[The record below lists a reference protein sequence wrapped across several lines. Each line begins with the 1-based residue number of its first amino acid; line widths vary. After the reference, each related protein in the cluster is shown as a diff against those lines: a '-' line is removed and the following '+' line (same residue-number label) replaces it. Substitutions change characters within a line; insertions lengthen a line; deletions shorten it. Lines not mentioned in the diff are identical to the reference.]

1 MIGEKRLFKGSPF
14 HHFLK
19 LKKKKKNPH
28 STLIFFL
35 ILSKNG
41 FSKKFSFF
49 KTFFELCRTWSSMR
63 DSKAW
68 SQPPKV
74 FQRLKIKTF
83 VWMNLMSICC
93 ASSMSLIFLCKAYH
107 QFSMQACHQF
117 SMYACLNNGHWPKT
131 FS

>member
-14 HHFLK
+14 HHF
-19 LKKKKKNPH
+19 KKKKKSSFYNN
-28 STLIFFL
+28 FFFKSFQKMGFQKSFH
-35 ILSKNG
+35 LSKL
-41 FSKKFSFF
+41 FSNYARPDPLW
-49 KTFFELCRTWSSMR
+49 EIQRLGHNH
-63 DSKAW
+63 
-68 SQPPKV
+68 PKV

-93 ASSMSLIFLCKAYH
+93 ASSMSSIFLCKAYH

-117 SMYACLNNGHWPKT
+117 SMQACLNYGHWPKT